1 VPPTTPICEVP
12 SSAMTGTVVEL
23 SCKENEGSP
32 PSNYQWYKNGVAL
45 LEKTG
50 TGGARAANVTYTM
63 NKKSGTLLFNTVT
76 RNDTGEYFCE
86 ASNGIGLSQ
95 KCAVKR
101 MQV

>member
-32 PSNYQWYKNGVAL
+32 PSSYQWYKNGVAL

-50 TGGARAANVTYTM
+50 TGGARGANVTYTM
-63 NKKSGTLLFNTVT
+63 NKKSGTLV
-76 RNDTGEYFCE
+76 
-86 ASNGIGLSQ
+86 
-95 KCAVKR
+95 
-101 MQV
+101 

>member
-1 VPPTTPICEVP
+1 VPPTTPVCEVP

-32 PSNYQWYKNGVAL
+32 PSRYQWYKNGVAL
-45 LEKTG
+45 LEKTA
-50 TGGARAANVTYTM
+50 TGGARATNVTYSM

-95 KCAVKR
+95 KCAVKQ